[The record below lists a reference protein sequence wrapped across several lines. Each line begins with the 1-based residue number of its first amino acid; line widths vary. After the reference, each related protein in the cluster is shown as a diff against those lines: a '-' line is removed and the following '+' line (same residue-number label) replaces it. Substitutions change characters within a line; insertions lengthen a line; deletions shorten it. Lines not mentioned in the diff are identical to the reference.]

1 MQGALPVSP
10 TAPVPY
16 LQVVVQART
25 QHVLE
30 GSIDPASSPAIH
42 VEHLEPET
50 DRLFLI
56 LTTL

>member
-1 MQGALPVSP
+1 MSP
-10 TAPVPY
+10 TALVPY
-16 LQVVVQART
+16 LQVVVQTRT
-25 QHVLE
+25 QHVFE